1 MIIEI
6 CVGSSCHLK
15 GSYDVINEIEYYIKN
30 YGLEGKIELRGSFC
44 IGHCT
49 EGVSLKINENHFSAS
64 KESIINILDE
74 IIKEKYNA
82 AFEL

>member
-15 GSYDVINEIEYYIKN
+15 GSYDVIKEIEYYLKN
-30 YGLEGKIELRGSFC
+30 NNLEGKIELKGCFC

-49 EGVSLKINENHFSAS
+49 EGVSLKINEKHFSAS

-74 IIKEKYNA
+74 MIKEKYNA
-82 AFEL
+82 AYEL